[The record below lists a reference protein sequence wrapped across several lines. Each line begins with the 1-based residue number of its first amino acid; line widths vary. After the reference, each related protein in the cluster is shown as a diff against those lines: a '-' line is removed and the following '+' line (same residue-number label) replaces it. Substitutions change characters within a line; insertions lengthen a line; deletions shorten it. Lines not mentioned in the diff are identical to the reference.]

1 MSYRKLKVYDNID
14 VDFHTFT
21 EKKKNKI
28 IKDLNSLHSKIK
40 LKIKL
45 DDNQIKKYNKYKF
58 LLKSNKLIDT
68 KSLYNNY
75 SNIKY
80 KNKKKIQEILKIK
93 KNIARSKKQRE
104 RERRE
109 KEERERRE
117 RERERRERER
127 REQELREKEERER
140 QEKEERREKERRE
153 KERKQR
159 EYTLNNPL
167 SVKYRDIIQKFNDIK
182 TKCINENISL
192 HKEYKNLSRA
202 FHPDKIGTKHQL
214 RENPGIQK
222 KKKYTEQD
230 IYEVTELYKILGNMF
245 LENKEFVPE

>member
-1 MSYRKLKVYDNID
+1 MSYSKLKVYDNKD

-21 EKKKNKI
+21 EKKQNKI

-58 LLKSNKLIDT
+58 LLKSKKLIDT

-117 RERERRERER
+117 RE
-127 REQELREKEERER
+127 LREKEERER
-140 QEKEERREKERRE
+140 QEKEERERQEKERERRE
-153 KERKQR
+153 KERERQEKEREQR

-182 TKCINENISL
+182 TRCINDNISL

-214 RENPGIQK
+214 RENPGIKK

-230 IYEVTELYKILGNMF
+230 IHEVTELYKILGNMF